1 VSFHPAALGVEK
13 IEGIEALEFGF
24 VGHVALLVLPA
35 RNLLCPWLFAWRL
48 ITVRLGAP
56 APAASPCSAG
66 PDVILVDLERVAARR
81 PDRPLFEDLSLTVRA
96 GDRLGLVGRNG
107 SGKSTL
113 LRLLAGEAPPEEG
126 VVRRGRGV
134 RVGLLPQDPVL
145 PAGTVGSVVGP
156 GDRGDPEKTAWEA
169 TAILE
174 RLGMGAVAGADTA
187 TLSGGQSKRT
197 ALARLL
203 VEEVDLLVLDEP
215 TNHLDVD
222 AIAWLEERL
231 ARFRGGLVLVT
242 HDRHVLDRVTTRMVE
257 LDRGRGYV
265 HDTGYAGYLAARSE
279 RAEREATAEAVR
291 RNLAQ
296 AELAWLRRGAPART
310 RKPKARIAAATA
322 IVEGRPAA
330 PDRAGDLELSAAG
343 QGLTTPRLGNKVVQ
357 LEAVG
362 HHFDAGAWLFRG
374 LDLDLDPGGRLGVV
388 GPNGSGKSTL
398 LDVLAGRRE
407 PAEGTVATGPTVRLG
422 YFDQRGADL
431 DLSQRV
437 RAAVAG
443 KAGQPTW
450 EQVRLMERFWFD
462 TDAQWAPI
470 GTLSGGERR
479 RLQLLLVL
487 TALPNVLLLDEPTND
502 LDLDTLRALEDHLE
516 TWPGSLVVVSHD
528 RALLERTVDDVI
540 ILDGRG
546 HAGRPPGGYAAYEA
560 ARRSAGVRDTTPP
573 AAPAGPRTAAG
584 GTGHSPAPAEAPSA
598 RKPRSPSTLRRLLD
612 QAEKELAAA
621 SDERARLHGEL
632 AAAGGDHV
640 ALAEVAHALAAA
652 ETRLAEAEERW
663 LAVAEELGG

>member
-1 VSFHPAALGVEK
+1 M
-13 IEGIEALEFGF
+13 
-24 VGHVALLVLPA
+24 
-35 RNLLCPWLFAWRL
+35 
-48 ITVRLGAP
+48 
-56 APAASPCSAG
+56 
-66 PDVILVDLERVAARR
+66 ILVDLERVAARR

-113 LRLLAGEAPPEEG
+113 LRVLAGEALPEDG
-126 VVRRGRGV
+126 VVRKGRGV
-134 RVGLLPQDPVL
+134 RVGFLPQDPVL
-145 PAGTVGSVVGP
+145 PPGTVGSVVGP
-156 GDRGDPEKTAWEA
+156 GARGAAESTAWEA
-169 TAILE
+169 AAILE
-174 RLGMGAVAGADTA
+174 RLGMGAVVGADVA
-187 TLSGGQSKRT
+187 TLSGGQAKRT

-203 VEEVDLLVLDEP
+203 VTEVDLLVLDEP

-242 HDRHVLDRVTTRMVE
+242 HDRHVLDRVTTRTVE
-257 LDRGRGYV
+257 LDRGRAYV

-279 RAEREATAEAVR
+279 RAEREATSEAVR
-291 RNLAQ
+291 RNLARS
-296 AELAWLRRGAPART
+296 ELAWLRRGAPART

-330 PDRAGDLELSAAG
+330 PDRAGDLELAAAG
-343 QGLTTPRLGNKVVQ
+343 QGVTTPRLGNKVVQ

-362 HHFDAGAWLFRG
+362 HRFDSGGAGWLFRG

-443 KAGQPTW
+443 RSGRGVSPQSTDQPTW

-462 TDAQWAPI
+462 HDAQWAPI

-528 RALLERTVDDVI
+528 RAFLERTVDDVI
-540 ILDGRG
+540 VLDGRG
-546 HAGRPPGGYAAYEA
+546 RAGRPAGGYAAYEA
-560 ARRSAGVRDTTPP
+560 ARRTAGVRDTTPP
-573 AAPAGPRTAAG
+573 AGARHQSAAG
-584 GTGHSPAPAEAPSA
+584 GTARGASPHSAAAPA

-621 SDERARLHGEL
+621 SDERARLQGEL
-632 AAAGGDHV
+632 AAASGDHV

-652 ETRLAEAEERW
+652 ESRLADAEERW
-663 LAVAEELGG
+663 LVLAEELGV